1 MIRKTY
7 IRKVEARL
15 ARLEEDIER
24 LRNRMAVPVGEI
36 RDRFEREIP
45 VLHSKAEAVRKRIR
59 AVEAA
64 GATNWGLLKN
74 AVDDGLRDLGQ
85 ALDVAIDKFRKAVP
99 DPGIVERARMAD
111 REGPPSSPP
120 RDDGLPGASGNAASS
135 GILFQDV
142 LR

>member
-36 RDRFEREIP
+36 RDRVEREIP

-74 AVDDGLRDLGQ
+74 AVDDGLQGS
-85 ALDVAIDKFRKAVP
+85 
-99 DPGIVERARMAD
+99 RAGARRGD
-111 REGPPSSPP
+111 R
-120 RDDGLPGASGNAASS
+120 
-135 GILFQDV
+135 
-142 LR
+142 